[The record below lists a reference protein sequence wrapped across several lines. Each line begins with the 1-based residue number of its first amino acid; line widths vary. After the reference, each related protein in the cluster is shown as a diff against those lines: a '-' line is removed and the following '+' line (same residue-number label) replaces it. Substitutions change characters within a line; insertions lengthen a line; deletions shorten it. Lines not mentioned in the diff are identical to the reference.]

1 MELRQLR
8 YFVEVAQELH
18 YRRAAARLFIS
29 QPALS
34 QQIHLLEEELGVELF
49 IRSRRAI
56 QRKVELTDAGQVL
69 LKEARQLLQMSQQ
82 AIEATRRAGL
92 QQPIRMGVFKT
103 LLRSRI
109 IDVMNLLSERVPQT
123 TVKLVELPSFLAVQ
137 QALIDNTIDLG
148 LTILP
153 LQHDRL
159 SAVPFTKSPISVLLP
174 RQHRLA
180 QAERLTLTH
189 LQVEAWV
196 EIPPPLNPV
205 FETVE
210 WLCRQAGYQRHIV
223 QEVTS
228 LELLAELVQLGK
240 GVALIPA
247 HLNVSQLVGV
257 VAIPLVNLENEPYKE
272 LELQHVVAFLTTNSS
287 PAIVALGQQLQLNGV
302 EKESLLING

>member
-18 YRRAAARLFIS
+18 YRRAAGRLFVS

-34 QQIHLLEEELGVELF
+34 QQIKLLEDELGVELF
-49 IRSRRAI
+49 VRSRRAV

-69 LKEARQLLQMSQQ
+69 LKEARQLLQLSQQ

-109 IDVMNLLSERVPQT
+109 VDVMTLLSERVPQV

-153 LQHDRL
+153 LQFSGL
-159 SAVPFTKSPISVLLP
+159 SAIPFTKSSISVLLP
-174 RQHRLA
+174 RHHALARLDSLSLA
-180 QAERLTLTH
+180 Q
-189 LQVEAWV
+189 LQHESWV
-196 EIPPPLNPV
+196 EIPAPLNPV
-205 FETVE
+205 FESVE
-210 WLCRQAGYQRHIV
+210 WLCRQAGYQRHIA

-228 LELLAELVQLGK
+228 LDLLAELVQLGK
-240 GVALIPA
+240 GVALIPS
-247 HLNVSQLVGV
+247 HFNVSQLAGV
-257 VAIPLVNLENEPYKE
+257 VAIPLVNQQNSPYVE
-272 LELQHVVAFLTTNSS
+272 LELQHVMAYLSSNSS
-287 PAIVALGQQLQLNGV
+287 PAIVALGQQMQLGA
-302 EKESLLING
+302 